1 MLTTTLRWPGGRA
14 WTAAVRVLSAVTAVT
29 AADTTASAVARPSA
43 AATAVRRTPARRARA
58 ASSAPSTP
66 IRTGSLPSGSRT
78 RDLTGKVAVTG
89 YRCPCPIGPNGTRG
103 AQRRLPV
110 SWRLVDGVPVPDAVG
125 GHLALDFCN
134 TRAGWGD
141 PAPKE
146 YLTGPRALVV
156 WARSTGL
163 CRPITS
169 IRPRRRS
176 AGGRDDALARALAL
190 REALYACALHR
201 GGPAD
206 WALVSAEAARAR
218 AAAVLVPA
226 PDGQA
231 ARPGVPT
238 PRSGPPPTAL
248 TAVAAAAEDLLT
260 SSLSAFVAACPGEG
274 CGWLFADRRGKRR
287 WCSMAA
293 VRQPAKAAAYAERR
307 CRTTPNRYTAFGGHT
322 NRPNS

>member
-1 MLTTTLRWPGGRA
+1 M
-14 WTAAVRVLSAVTAVT
+14 
-29 AADTTASAVARPSA
+29 
-43 AATAVRRTPARRARA
+43 
-58 ASSAPSTP
+58 
-66 IRTGSLPSGSRT
+66 
-78 RDLTGKVAVTG
+78 
-89 YRCPCPIGPNGTRG
+89 
-103 AQRRLPV
+103 
-110 SWRLVDGVPVPDAVG
+110 SWRLVDGLPVPDAVG
-125 GHLALDFCN
+125 GHVALDFCN

-146 YLTGPRALVV
+146 YLTAPRALVV

-163 CRPITS
+163 LP
-169 IRPRRRS
+169 PEGPGPG
-176 AGGRDDALARALAL
+176 APGHEDDALARALAL

-226 PDGQA
+226 ADGQPA
-231 ARPGVPT
+231 AWRPDPAL
-238 PRSGPPPTAL
+238 GPAATAL

-293 VRQPAKAAAYAERR
+293 CGNRAKARRYAERR
-307 CRTTPNRYTAFGGHT
+307 AGEASVTQRSVGTT